1 MIVSDLMEIQAN
13 DDPGVY
19 GEASSYDATEVM
31 RLQANDA
38 VGFMELVYEGTS
50 QLCYRSNEA
59 SSQ

>member
-13 DDPGVY
+13 DDPGV
-19 GEASSYDATEVM
+19 YDATEVM

>member
-1 MIVSDLMEIQAN
+1 MMITGFMELQA
-13 DDPGVY
+13 
-19 GEASSYDATEVM
+19 YDATEVM

-38 VGFMELVYEGTS
+38 VGFMELVYEGTN

>member
-1 MIVSDLMEIQAN
+1 MIPVFMELQA
-13 DDPGVY
+13 
-19 GEASSYDATEVM
+19 YDATEVM